1 MDAPGSPA
9 YQSPDK
15 TATHIHEASVGQA
28 GPPRIA
34 LPDPE
39 DDGTGTL
46 VSSGCR
52 PFTTR
57 LAPQGTD
64 TGQGFTLDQIET
76 NPSAFSTDTRT
87 SAFAAGAVR
96 GQLVESPVGGV
107 ETGAGG
113 TAASTSSSTGRCAR
127 PHRAVYPGAG
137 HRAGPR
143 RARRGRR
150 RHRRG
155 AGGLRRRRLVH
166 PGGRP
171 GARGPTVLMGHV
183 DSTAG
188 PAVSYVLRDLAAG
201 DTVDLTVADGSVAT
215 YTVTGT
221 EQVAED
227 TFPTAAVFGATADDV
242 LRLITC
248 TGSFDAGARSY
259 TDNLVV
265 TAVRTG

>member
-1 MDAPGSPA
+1 VPAPTGLSIPA
-9 YQSPDK
+9 LGIAQDL
-15 TATHIHEASVGQA
+15 VGLGVA
-28 GPPRIA
+28 
-34 LPDPE
+34 
-39 DDGTGTL
+39 DDGTAEVPVDFDDVGW
-46 VSSGCR
+46 
-52 PFTTR
+52 FT
-57 LAPQGTD
+57 
-64 TGQGFTLDQIET
+64 
-76 NPSAFSTDTRT
+76 
-87 SAFAAGAVR
+87 
-96 GQLVESPVGGV
+96 
-107 ETGAGG
+107 
-113 TAASTSSSTGRCAR
+113 
-127 PHRAVYPGAG
+127 
-137 HRAGPR
+137 
-143 RARRGRR
+143 
-150 RHRRG
+150 
-155 AGGLRRRRLVH
+155 

-221 EQVAED
+221 EQVADD